1 MDEQVIEHTIQRK
14 TKVSVMRYL
23 LIEISFVKFI
33 QVFRWTECYPENV
46 KMFLTLLLLRPT
58 I

>member
-33 QVFRWTECYPENV
+33 QVFR
-46 KMFLTLLLLRPT
+46 
-58 I
+58 